1 MNECLMLTPS
11 RAKAVAKV
19 GKKIV
24 SGKSFRGK
32 NPFVVLLP
40 QGAACLRQGGA
51 GEGRFRVSVCEK
63 NRENHFDREENKCMF
78 MHSLVEV
85 GGSRCRDVF
94 FVLPWRETGRQGG
107 LRFSYLSCEKLYTI
121 YLEDDETI

>member
-40 QGAACLRQGGA
+40 WGGGCLRQDGA
-51 GEGRFRVSVCEK
+51 GKGRFRVSVCEK
-63 NRENHFDREENKCMF
+63 NRVNHFGREENNSMF

-85 GGSRCRDVF
+85 GGSRCRGVF
-94 FVLPWRETGRQGG
+94 LCCVGVKQVGRGG
-107 LRFSYLSCEKLYTI
+107 LKIFLFI
-121 YLEDDETI
+121 M

>member
-63 NRENHFDREENKCMF
+63 NRVNHFGREENNSIF

-85 GGSRCRDVF
+85 GGSRCRACF
-94 FVLPWRETGRQGG
+94 FVLRWRETGRQGG
-107 LRFSYLSCEKLYTI
+107 A
-121 YLEDDETI
+121 

>member
-1 MNECLMLTPS
+1 
-11 RAKAVAKV
+11 
-19 GKKIV
+19 
-24 SGKSFRGK
+24 
-32 NPFVVLLP
+32 
-40 QGAACLRQGGA
+40 
-51 GEGRFRVSVCEK
+51 
-63 NRENHFDREENKCMF
+63 

-85 GGSRCRDVF
+85 GGSRCWDVF